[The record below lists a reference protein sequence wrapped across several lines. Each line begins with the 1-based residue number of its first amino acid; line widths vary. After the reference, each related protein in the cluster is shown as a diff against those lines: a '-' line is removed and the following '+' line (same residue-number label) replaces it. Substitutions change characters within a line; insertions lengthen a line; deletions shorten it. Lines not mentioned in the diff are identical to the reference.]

1 MSVATARF
9 AATGNTSKIYPS
21 LELLEQTIDRLS
33 KDFDPP
39 LSNPSTPTGGVP
51 AHAHTK
57 RSVSFEGS
65 SRALSRD
72 VGAAAAVRPI
82 PSAPVDDTAVAHSS
96 VTSLTS
102 NHSLRHSVDVQPKS
116 NEPQAASSKTTSQN
130 SLQVPAHHRR
140 SVPVSVQLTSPV
152 NKDAHKRSSLPV
164 DASTVCVTI
173 ANKSNAVAAHA
184 ITSQQQP
191 DRPVSFSIG
200 GSDLATGDF
209 ESFDSSAGKE
219 AWTQHLSTPYDRS
232 NSRAR
237 RRKCVTE

>member
-1 MSVATARF
+1 MF
-9 AATGNTSKIYPS
+9 
-21 LELLEQTIDRLS
+21 L
-33 KDFDPP
+33 
-39 LSNPSTPTGGVP
+39 
-51 AHAHTK
+51 
-57 RSVSFEGS
+57 GS

-72 VGAAAAVRPI
+72 VGAAAAAVRPM
-82 PSAPVDDTAVAHSS
+82 PSAPVDDTAATHSS

-102 NHSLRHSVDVQPKS
+102 NHSLNHGYVQPKS
-116 NEPQAASSKTTSQN
+116 NEPPAASSKTTSQN

-191 DRPVSFSIG
+191 DRPVSYSIG